1 MGASG
6 YTQAFTVGPASGSRG
21 PGDSEEAEL
30 AVAATS
36 TACPPGVRGSRLQQ
50 ILLVPTSVEPAFT
63 SGEITMFRLS
73 KWVVLGLVVLM
84 LAAREAKAG
93 VGFLPVSPDELKLSS
108 EPQAP
113 GAPAI
118 ILYRQVD
125 RDDNGYTSHEDDYL
139 RIKILT
145 EEGRRYANVEIPFL
159 KGSQNIVKVK
169 ARTIRPDGSIAD
181 FGGQVFEK
189 YLVKGKGIKYLAKTF
204 TLPDVQVGSI
214 IEYSFTTDLGEY
226 MLFDSHWILSNE
238 LFTKKAQFSL
248 KPYKGTYQMFSLRWS
263 WQGLPTGAVPKEAPD
278 HIIRMEANNIPAFQT
293 EDYMPPQDEL
303 KSRVDF
309 IYEEGIAEKDQD
321 SFWKHVGKT
330 RNGQLESFIGKRK
343 AMEQAVAQIVS
354 PNDSQDVK
362 LRKIYDRVQQ
372 IRNKSYEVQKTEQE
386 RKRAKEKVAD
396 NVEDV
401 WKRGY
406 GERDVLTWLFLGLA
420 RAAGFEAYGCSVS
433 GRGEYF
439 FNPVTMQSAKLNA
452 NVVLVKLSG
461 KDLYLDPG
469 VVFTPYGLL
478 TWSETGVAGLR
489 LDKDGGTWIQTTL
502 PQASESRI
510 ERVGK
515 LKLSDAGNLEG
526 KLTVTYIGLEAMY
539 HRMGER
545 NEDEVARKKSL
556 EERVTSQ
563 IVMAAEAELT
573 NKPDWTSSETP
584 LVAEFHLK
592 IPGWASSAGRR
603 VMIPAAIFTVAE
615 KGVFEHANR
624 VQPIYFAYPYEKTD
638 DMSIELPAGWQVSSV
653 PAAQDRNGKVV
664 AYSLKVEQSPGTLRL
679 TRKLTIDFLLIDQ
692 KYYGALRNFFQ
703 EVRNGDGVQVV
714 LQPGE
719 IHASN

>member
-1 MGASG
+1 
-6 YTQAFTVGPASGSRG
+6 
-21 PGDSEEAEL
+21 
-30 AVAATS
+30 
-36 TACPPGVRGSRLQQ
+36 
-50 ILLVPTSVEPAFT
+50 
-63 SGEITMFRLS
+63 MFRLT
-73 KWVVLGLVVLM
+73 KWVVLGLAVWM
-84 LAAREAKAG
+84 LAAQEAKAG
-93 VGFLPVSPDELKLSS
+93 IGFQPVSPDEIKMTS
-108 EPQAP
+108 EPLAP

-125 RDDNGYTSHEDDYL
+125 RDDNGYTSHEDNYF

-145 EEGRRYANVEIPFL
+145 EEGRKKADVEIPFL

-189 YLVKGKGIKYLAKTF
+189 YLVKGRGIKYLAKTF

-214 IEYSFTTDLGEY
+214 IEYFFTIDLAEY
-226 MLFDSHWILSNE
+226 QIYDSHWILSNE

-248 KPYKGTYQMFSLRWS
+248 KPYGAFFLRFS
-263 WQGLPTGAVPKEAPD
+263 WQGLPPGAVPKEAPN
-278 HIIRMEANNIPAFQT
+278 HIIRMEASNIPAFQT
-293 EDYMPPQDEL
+293 EDYMPPPDEM

-309 IYEEGIAEKDQD
+309 IYEEGLAEKDQD
-321 SFWKHVGKT
+321 SFWKKYGKQ
-330 RNGQLESFIGKRK
+330 RNVQLESFIGKRK

-372 IRNKSYEVQKTEQE
+372 IRNKSYEVEKTEQE
-386 RKRAKEKVAD
+386 QKRAKEKPAE
-396 NVEDV
+396 NVEEV

-406 GERDVLTWLFLGLA
+406 GEGGQLTWLFLGLA
-420 RAAGFEAYGCSVS
+420 RAAGFEAYGCWVS

-439 FNPVTMQSAKLNA
+439 FNQGTMQSSKLNS
-452 NVVLVKLSG
+452 NVVLVKLNG
-461 KDLYLDPG
+461 KDIYLDPG
-469 VVFTPYGLL
+469 AAFTPFGLL
-478 TWSETGVAGLR
+478 TWSETGVPGLR

-515 LKLSDAGNLEG
+515 LKLSDAGDLEG
-526 KLTVTYIGLEAMY
+526 KLTVTYTGLEAMY
-539 HRMGER
+539 HRVEER

-556 EERVTSQ
+556 EEVVTGQ
-563 IVMAAEAELT
+563 IAAAAEAELI

-584 LVAEFHLK
+584 LVAEYNLK

-603 VMIPAAIFTVAE
+603 VMIPAAIFTAAE
-615 KGVFEHANR
+615 RGVFEHANR
-624 VQPIYFAYPYEKTD
+624 VQPIYFAYPYETAD
-638 DMSIELPAGWQVSSV
+638 DINIELPLGWQVSSV
-653 PAAQDRNGKVV
+653 PPPQDQNGKVV
-664 AYSLKVEQSPGTLRL
+664 AYSLKVEQSPGTLRS
-679 TRKLTIDFLLIDQ
+679 TRKLTIDVLLVQQ
-692 KYYGALRNFFQ
+692 KYYTALRNFFQ
-703 EVRNGDGVQVV
+703 AVRNGDGVQIV